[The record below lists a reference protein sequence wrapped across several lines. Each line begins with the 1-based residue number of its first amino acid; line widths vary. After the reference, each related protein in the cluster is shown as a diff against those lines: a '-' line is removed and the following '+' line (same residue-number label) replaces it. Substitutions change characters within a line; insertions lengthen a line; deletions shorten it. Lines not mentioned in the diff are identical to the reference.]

1 MYDIR
6 HRYLMSRNY
15 IYREFLILWKKRDF
29 WMIDFF
35 FPPQFTGVF
44 FKVFLTD
51 FFLGILFHSW
61 SRSPSK
67 CFDWFLS
74 WHSFTVEVHEMWS
87 WRFCFRIK
95 IVYFPFLDNYQ
106 MQFKCWW
113 LYLTIGVA
121 DNKVGRLNYSNFNYS
136 WSHSSSTCFA

>member
-1 MYDIR
+1 MLVNSYFQCMIHIYIYLYSVYNVIIVPVYDIR

-29 WMIDFF
+29 WMIDLFF

-51 FFLGILFHSW
+51 FFLGILFHSC

-106 MQFKCWW
+106 M
-113 LYLTIGVA
+113 
-121 DNKVGRLNYSNFNYS
+121 
-136 WSHSSSTCFA
+136 